1 MSNSK
6 SNQSVVAIYD
16 SHVGAE
22 EAVRALQKAGL
33 DMKRLSIVGKNFT
46 TEEHAVGFYT
56 SGDRMKFW
64 GAQGAFWGSLWG
76 LLFGGALFFIP
87 AVGPLVV
94 MGPLVGWIA
103 GALEGAVVGG
113 AVGVLGAAL
122 ADLGIPKDQI
132 IKYEVEVKA
141 GKFMVLANGSADMV
155 EMARGVLRPTNPTF
169 LSAQAA

>member
-1 MSNSK
+1 MMNDK
-6 SNQSVVAIYD
+6 SNQSVVAIYE

-22 EAVRALQKAGL
+22 EAIRALQKAGL

-56 SGDRMKFW
+56 AGDRMKFW

-76 LLFGGALFFIP
+76 LLFGGAMFFIP
-87 AVGPLVV
+87 AVGPLIV
-94 MGPLVGWIA
+94 MGPLVGWVA

-113 AVGVLGAAL
+113 AVGVLGSAL
-122 ADLGIPKDQI
+122 ANLGIPNDQI

-155 EMARGVLRPTNPTF
+155 ELARGVLRPTNPTF
-169 LSAQAA
+169 LSAHA